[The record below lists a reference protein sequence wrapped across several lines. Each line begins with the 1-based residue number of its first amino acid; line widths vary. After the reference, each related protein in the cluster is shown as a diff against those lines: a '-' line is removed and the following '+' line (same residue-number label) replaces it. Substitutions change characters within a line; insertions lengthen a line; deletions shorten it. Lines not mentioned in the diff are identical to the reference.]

1 MPTYQHFQEA
11 KKSENL
17 PEKENVGACLTC
29 KYWEQEQRAVSQA
42 ELLAKCM
49 QPQILPLGLLV
60 TGSSACNRWALMPN
74 VAPEAR
80 AYAEQGE

>member
-1 MPTYQHFQEA
+1 MPTYEHFQEA
-11 KKSENL
+11 KKSEDL
-17 PEKENVGACLTC
+17 PNKENVGACLTC
-29 KYWEQEQRAVSQA
+29 KYWEQELRAVSQA
-42 ELLAKCM
+42 ELLAKCV

-60 TGSSACNRWALMPN
+60 TGSSACNKWMLMPN